1 MTGAG
6 TKIATNPLVS
16 TYLFRLECLLTNNR
30 KTKSTTLK
38 DVAAVCGVSYQTV
51 SRVINDAPNV
61 KIEVRQRV
69 QAAVEE
75 LGYVPNLAARRM
87 GGNRS
92 YLILAI
98 NDRARTLDNWQ
109 VGRGNDWVDQ
119 MLYGAMMECEE
130 HGYRMLFEL
139 VDTEPRAAAKQ
150 LTRAL
155 SSLKPDGVILTPP
168 HNENQELAD
177 LLAKNGT
184 PFARIGSSRHD
195 DGINVLMDDKA
206 AAKAAA
212 DHVIGL
218 GHQRIAF
225 ISGSPEYLASILRL
239 EGYREAM
246 TEAGLRID
254 PAWEQPGDF
263 SFDAGKTAATALL
276 NLEDPPTAIIASN
289 DEMAF
294 AVLHVASGKNIAV
307 PADLSV
313 ISFEDT
319 PGVRFSV
326 PPLTAIRQ
334 PTAAMSACA
343 ARKLIAA
350 KGHLDDGTDHLLAF
364 ELIIRE
370 TTDRY
375 RG

>member
-1 MTGAG
+1 M
-6 TKIATNPLVS
+6 
-16 TYLFRLECLLTNNR
+16 
-30 KTKSTTLK
+30 K

-51 SRVINDAPNV
+51 SRVINNSPNV
-61 KIEVRQRV
+61 KTEVRQRV

-139 VDTEPRAAAKQ
+139 VDTEPSAAAKQ
-150 LTRAL
+150 LARAL

-177 LLAKNGT
+177 LLAKIGT
-184 PFARIGSSRHD
+184 PFARIGSSRHE
-195 DGINVLMDDKA
+195 DGINVLMDDRA

-212 DHVIGL
+212 DHVIAL
-218 GHQRIAF
+218 GHERIAF
-225 ISGSPEYLASILRL
+225 ISGSSEYLASRLRL

-246 TEAGLRID
+246 AGADLMID

-263 SFDAGKTAATALL
+263 SFDSGKTAAKTLL
-276 NLEDPPTAIIASN
+276 NLDHPPTAIIASN

-294 AVLHVASGKNIAV
+294 AVLHVASGKNVAV
-307 PADLSV
+307 PGQLSV

-334 PTAAMSACA
+334 PTAAMSARA
-343 ARKLIAA
+343 ARELIGA
-350 KGHLDDGTDHLLAF
+350 KGHLAEGADHMLAF
-364 ELIIRE
+364 ELIVRE
-370 TTDRY
+370 TTGRY
-375 RG
+375 RE

>member
-1 MTGAG
+1 M
-6 TKIATNPLVS
+6 
-16 TYLFRLECLLTNNR
+16 LECLLTNRR

-38 DVAAVCGVSYQTV
+38 DVAAICGVSYQTV
-51 SRVINDAPNV
+51 SRVINNAPSV
-61 KIEVRQRV
+61 KTEVRQRV

-92 YLILAI
+92 YLIIAI
-98 NDRARTLDNWQ
+98 NDRARTLDNWR

-139 VDTEPRAAAKQ
+139 VDTETCAATKQ
-150 LTRAL
+150 LERAL

-177 LLAKNGT
+177 LLSRSGT
-184 PFARIGSSRHD
+184 PFARIGSSRHE

-212 DHVIGL
+212 DHLINL
-218 GHQRIAF
+218 GHRRIAF
-225 ISGSPEYLASILRL
+225 ISGSPEYLASKLRL

-246 TEAGLRID
+246 ASEGLSID

-263 SFDAGKTAATALL
+263 SFDAGKTAAKALF
-276 NLEDPPTAIIASN
+276 NTDNPPTAIIASN

-294 AVLHVASGKNIAV
+294 AVLHVANGKNITV
-307 PADLSV
+307 PDQLSV

-334 PTAAMSACA
+334 PTAAMSAHA
-343 ARKLIAA
+343 ARELIAA
-350 KGHLDDGTDHLLAF
+350 KGHLAEGADHLLAF
-364 ELIIRE
+364 ELIVRE
-370 TTDRY
+370 TTGRF

>member
-1 MTGAG
+1 M
-6 TKIATNPLVS
+6 
-16 TYLFRLECLLTNNR
+16 TNN
-30 KTKSTTLK
+30 KKKKSATLK
-38 DVAAVCGVSYQTV
+38 DVAAICGVSYQTV
-51 SRVINDAPNV
+51 SRVINNAPNV
-61 KIEVRQRV
+61 KTEVRQKV

-92 YLILAI
+92 YLLLAV

-119 MLYGAMMECEE
+119 MLYGSMMECEE
-130 HGYRMLFEL
+130 HDYRMLFEL
-139 VDTEPRAAAKQ
+139 LDTEPSVATRQ
-150 LTRAL
+150 LEREI

-177 LLAKNGT
+177 LLARTGT
-184 PFARIGSSRHD
+184 PFARIGSSRHE

-206 AAKAAA
+206 AATAAT
-212 DHVIGL
+212 DHLIAL

-225 ISGSPEYLASILRL
+225 ISGSAKYLASKLRL
-239 EGYREAM
+239 DGYREAM
-246 TEAGLRID
+246 ARANLSVD

-263 SFDAGKTAATALL
+263 SFESGKRAAKALL
-276 NLEDPPTAIIASN
+276 GGDNPPTAIIASN

-294 AVLHVASGKNIAV
+294 SVLHVANGKDISV
-307 PADLSV
+307 PGQLSV

-334 PTAAMSACA
+334 PTAAMAACA
-343 ARKLIAA
+343 ARELIAA
-350 KGHLDDGTDHLLAF
+350 KGNLADGADHLLAF

-370 TTDRY
+370 TTGRH

>member
-1 MTGAG
+1 M
-6 TKIATNPLVS
+6 
-16 TYLFRLECLLTNNR
+16 
-30 KTKSTTLK
+30 TLK

-51 SRVINDAPNV
+51 SRVINNAPNV
-61 KIEVRQRV
+61 KTEVRQRV

-119 MLYGAMMECEE
+119 MLYGALMECEE

-139 VDTEPRAAAKQ
+139 VDTETRAATKQ
-150 LTRAL
+150 LARAL

-177 LLAKNGT
+177 LLTKSGT
-184 PFARIGSSRHD
+184 PFARIGSSRHE

-206 AAKAAA
+206 AAKAAT
-212 DHVIGL
+212 DHVIAL
-218 GHQRIAF
+218 GHRQIAF
-225 ISGSPEYLASILRL
+225 ISGSPEYLASKLRL

-246 TEAGLRID
+246 TAAGLLIN

-263 SFDAGKTAATALL
+263 SFDSGKMAAKALL
-276 NLEDPPTAIIASN
+276 DVDDPPTAIIASN

-294 AVLHVASGKNIAV
+294 AVLHVANGKDIAV
-307 PADLSV
+307 PGQLSV

-343 ARKLIAA
+343 VRELIAA
-350 KGHLDDGTDHLLAF
+350 KGHLADGTDHLLAF

-370 TTDRY
+370 TTGRY
-375 RG
+375 CG

>member
-1 MTGAG
+1 M
-6 TKIATNPLVS
+6 
-16 TYLFRLECLLTNNR
+16 
-30 KTKSTTLK
+30 TLK

-51 SRVINDAPNV
+51 SRVINNAPNV
-61 KIEVRQRV
+61 KTEVRQRV

-119 MLYGAMMECEE
+119 MLYGALMECEE

-139 VDTEPRAAAKQ
+139 VDTEARAATKQ
-150 LTRAL
+150 LARAL

-177 LLAKNGT
+177 LLTKSGT
-184 PFARIGSSRHD
+184 PFARIGSSRHE

-206 AAKAAA
+206 AAKAAT
-212 DHVIGL
+212 DHVIAL
-218 GHQRIAF
+218 GHRQIAF
-225 ISGSPEYLASILRL
+225 ISGSPEYLASKLRL

-246 TEAGLRID
+246 TAAGLLIN

-263 SFDAGKTAATALL
+263 SFDSGKMAAKALL
-276 NLEDPPTAIIASN
+276 DVDDPPTAIIASN

-294 AVLHVASGKNIAV
+294 AVLHVANGKDIAV
-307 PADLSV
+307 PGQLSV

-343 ARKLIAA
+343 VRELIAA
-350 KGHLDDGTDHLLAF
+350 KGHLADGTDHLLAF

-370 TTDRY
+370 TTGRY
-375 RG
+375 CG

>member
-1 MTGAG
+1 MT
-6 TKIATNPLVS
+6 
-16 TYLFRLECLLTNNR
+16 NR
-30 KTKSTTLK
+30 RKAKSTTLK

-51 SRVINDAPNV
+51 SRVINNAPNV
-61 KIEVRQRV
+61 KTEVRQRV

-98 NDRARTLDNWQ
+98 NDRARTLDNWE

-119 MLYGAMMECEE
+119 MLYGAMMECEA

-139 VDTEPRAAAKQ
+139 VDTEPSAAAKQ
-150 LTRAL
+150 LTGAL

-177 LLAKNGT
+177 LLAKTGT
-184 PFARIGSSRHD
+184 PFARIGSSRHE

-206 AAKAAA
+206 AAKAAT
-212 DHVIGL
+212 DHAIAL
-218 GHQRIAF
+218 GHKRIAF
-225 ISGSPEYLASILRL
+225 ISGSPEYLASKLRL
-239 EGYREAM
+239 EGFREAM
-246 TEAGLRID
+246 SAASLPID

-263 SFDAGKTAATALL
+263 SFDSGKTAARALL
-276 NLEDPPTAIIASN
+276 DTDTPPTAIIASN

-294 AVLHVASGKNIAV
+294 AVLHEANGKNIAV
-307 PADLSV
+307 PRHLSV

-334 PTAAMSACA
+334 PTAAMSARA
-343 ARKLIAA
+343 ARELIAA
-350 KGHLDDGTDHLLAF
+350 KGHLPDATDHLLAF
-364 ELIIRE
+364 ELIVRE
-370 TTDRY
+370 TTGRY
-375 RG
+375 CG